1 MKFKLKIKKTPDNQ
15 PDVKLFLKFQ
25 SLIFI
30 FPFSFKFLPYF
41 IFSGIISGFVE
52 FCSGYFL
59 RQKFLVNKIPFMRM
73 RVPVIF
79 TVIQIFHEFGRRIS
93 QMERNR

>member
-1 MKFKLKIKKTPDNQ
+1 MKFNLKIKKTPDNQ
-15 PDVKLFLKFQ
+15 PDVNDIEN
-25 SLIFI
+25 SNLILV
-30 FPFSFKFLPYF
+30 FPFSFKFLSYF
-41 IFSGIISGFVE
+41 IFGGIISGFVE

-79 TVIQIFHEFGRRIS
+79 TVMKIFHEFGRRVS
-93 QMERNR
+93 EMQRNR